1 MRSVEDS
8 LPEVERLSVV
18 ELPPR
23 QPKRSPIATPIQTP
37 EPETPPTPRL
47 AFAPPEQRD
56 PDEAVILKQAAHL
69 LATALSVRALLFINL
84 MGALILGIV
93 AMIRPNWMGLAVLIA
108 YAALTIIPLVVLE
121 LRKT

>member
-1 MRSVEDS
+1 M
-8 LPEVERLSVV
+8 
-18 ELPPR
+18 
-23 QPKRSPIATPIQTP
+23 
-37 EPETPPTPRL
+37 

-56 PDEAVILKQAAHL
+56 PDEAVILKQAGHL
-69 LATALSVRALLFINL
+69 LATALSVRTLLFITL

-108 YAALTIIPLVVLE
+108 YAALTVIPLVVLE